1 MLKIIYILFA
11 SLIAFNSNSNVIEK
25 SQNNYFLTKVLSES
39 DLKIYK
45 NVILYQKKYQWEKA
59 DRALSTVENPIL
71 VGHFQYE
78 KLMHPNKYKASYK
91 ELSNWFKINTDYPPV
106 LRKRIYYLL
115 IKRLPDKNK
124 KKLYQKPLFENYL
137 RGYGEDYHIRG
148 YSLTVKNKFSKNIKN
163 KVSNLMR
170 EDKHDRLINIIN
182 SNENDDVNYMI
193 DIINEEIK
201 KVFFKGDIHTSMKLF
216 DMYVNSLNA
225 PNPNIFFRAG
235 VNAYRL
241 GSFKKAKSYFNE
253 CNKIVQSHNKWLF
266 AGCSYWE
273 ALLENSEKKK
283 SKLLKKASKLPRT
296 LYGQLAI
303 EQLNISDPFTW
314 RNYSNQTEVNFS
326 YLNEK
331 KFFRRAIALTE
342 VGLYNHADLEIRNL
356 YSKTQKDELDNLFY
370 ASEKLDLP
378 AVLIRLGS
386 KYYKKDL
393 TLFMRGLYPTPDWQI
408 NDEYKIDKAL
418 LFAVIRRESA
428 FNIKAKSSKGARGL
442 MQIMPRTAS
451 KINNDYR
458 LRYSKA
464 YTLYSLQ
471 LNIEIGQK
479 LLNRLINSPNAKNS
493 ILDTLIAYNA
503 GTTRLKKWKQ
513 NIYNVEPIV
522 FIESIP
528 IKETRWFVKYILTDL
543 WIYRDKLQQAKPSRA
558 LLAKGKWPKYKNLDY
573 KIIHDAKF
581 RR

>member
-1 MLKIIYILFA
+1 MLKIIYILSVF
-11 SLIAFNSNSNVIEK
+11 LIAFNSHPNAIEK
-25 SQNNYFLTKVLSES
+25 RENSYFLTKVLSQS
-39 DLKIYK
+39 DLQIYK
-45 NVILYQKKYQWEKA
+45 NVKLYQKKYQWEKA
-59 DRALSTVENPIL
+59 DKELLKVENSIL

-91 ELSNWFKINTDYPPV
+91 ELSDWFKKNNDYSPV

-124 KKLYQKPLFENYL
+124 KKLYQKPLFKNYL
-137 RGYGEDYHIRG
+137 RGYGEDNYTRG
-148 YSLTVKNKFSKNIKN
+148 YSFPVKNKFSNNLKH
-163 KVSNLMR
+163 KVSNLIN
-170 EDKHDRLINIIN
+170 EGKNDRLINLIN
-182 SNENDDVNYMI
+182 SNTNDDENYLMHFA
-193 DIINEEIK
+193 NEEIK
-201 KVFFKGDIHTSMKLF
+201 KIYFRGDIHTSMKFF
-216 DMYVNSLNA
+216 DIYINSLNTPT
-225 PNPNIFFRAG
+225 PNMFFRAG
-235 VNAYRL
+235 INAYRL

-253 CNKIVQSHNKWLF
+253 CNKIVQSYNKWLF

-273 ALLENSEKKK
+273 SLLEGSEKKK
-283 SKLLKKASKLPRT
+283 SKLLKKASKSPRT

-314 RNYSNQTEVNFS
+314 RTDTNTKEINFS
-326 YLNEK
+326 YLNENK
-331 KFFRRAIALTE
+331 IFKRAIALTE

-356 YSKTQKDELDNLFY
+356 YSKTQKDELNNLFY

-378 AVLIRLGS
+378 AVLMRLGS
-386 KYYKKDL
+386 KYYKKDF
-393 TLFMRGLYPTPDWQI
+393 TLFMRGLYPTPDWKI
-408 NDEYKIDKAL
+408 NNEYKVDKAL
-418 LFAVIRRESA
+418 LFALIRRESA
-428 FNIKAKSSKGARGL
+428 FNFKAKSPKGARGL

-479 LLNRLINSPNAKNS
+479 FLNRLINGPNSKNS
-493 ILDTLIAYNA
+493 ILDALIAYNA

-543 WIYRDKLQQAKPSRA
+543 WIYRDKLQQDKPSRS
-558 LLAKGKWPKYKNLDY
+558 LLAKGKWPTYKNLDY
-573 KIIHDAKF
+573 QIIHDAKF

>member
-1 MLKIIYILFA
+1 M
-11 SLIAFNSNSNVIEK
+11 
-25 SQNNYFLTKVLSES
+25 
-39 DLKIYK
+39 
-45 NVILYQKKYQWEKA
+45 
-59 DRALSTVENPIL
+59 
-71 VGHFQYE
+71 
-78 KLMHPNKYKASYK
+78 
-91 ELSNWFKINTDYPPV
+91 
-106 LRKRIYYLL
+106 
-115 IKRLPDKNK
+115 
-124 KKLYQKPLFENYL
+124 
-137 RGYGEDYHIRG
+137 RG
-148 YSLTVKNKFSKNIKN
+148 YSLPVKNTYSKNIKN
-163 KVSNLMR
+163 KVSDLMNA
-170 EDKHDRLINIIN
+170 EKHYRLINLIN
-182 SNENDDVNYMI
+182 SNVNDDANYLVH
-193 DIINEEIK
+193 IINEEIK
-201 KVFFKGDIHTSMKLF
+201 KIFFKGDINKSMKLF
-216 DMYVNSLNA
+216 DMYVSSLNA
-225 PNPNIFFRAG
+225 PTPDIFFRAG
-235 VNAYRL
+235 INAYRL
-241 GSFKKAKSYFNE
+241 SSFKKAKSYFNE
-253 CNKIVQSHNKWLF
+253 CNKIVQSYNKWTF

-273 ALLENSEKKK
+273 SLLENSEKKK

-314 RNYSNQTEVNFS
+314 KNYANETKVNFS
-326 YLNEK
+326 YLNENK
-331 KFFRRAIALTE
+331 IFKRAIALTE
-342 VGLYNHADLEIRNL
+342 VGLYNYADIEIRNL
-356 YSKTQKDELDNLFY
+356 YSKTQKNELNNLFY

-378 AVLIRLGS
+378 AVLMRLGS

-408 NDEYKIDKAL
+408 NDGYKIDKAL
-418 LFAVIRRESA
+418 LFALIRRESA
-428 FNIKAKSSKGARGL
+428 FNFKAKSSKGARGL

-451 KINNDYR
+451 KINNDHK

-479 LLNRLINSPNAKNS
+479 LLNRLMSSPNAKNS

-513 NIYNVEPIV
+513 NMNNVDPIV

-543 WIYRDKLQQAKPSRA
+543 WIYRDKLQQAKPSRT

-573 KIIHDAKF
+573 NIIQNAKF